1 MYLLITVKDQETAQ
15 NRLLRRCGE
24 MTTLLSVAVTGSPCA
39 LFSRRKRA
47 KAVGVKLP
55 DYPTRLASTKDVQMT

>member
-24 MTTLLSVAVTGSPCA
+24 MTTLLSVAVIGSP
-39 LFSRRKRA
+39 LRTVFPPETRQGRRREIA
-47 KAVGVKLP
+47 SLP
-55 DYPTRLASTKDVQMT
+55 DETS